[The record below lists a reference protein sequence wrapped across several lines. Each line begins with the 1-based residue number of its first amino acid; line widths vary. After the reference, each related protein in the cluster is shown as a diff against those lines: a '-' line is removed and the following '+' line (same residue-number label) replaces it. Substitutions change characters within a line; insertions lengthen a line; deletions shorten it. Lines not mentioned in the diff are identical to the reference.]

1 MRRKATSRHPA
12 TPLSDCR
19 LPITDH
25 QPPPHFSFQHSTF
38 CFCLASARSASH
50 SAPLRMPK
58 PLARRHRSRT
68 RSGQKAD
75 AGAARRP
82 HAGSPRFRLS
92 TPARIGRSIRP
103 RLRSRTQRA
112 NRFASAV
119 GRVCAPP
126 ARSGFQATS
135 ASESVRLWR
144 SRLFLFR
151 QFGNLVFAYFNRLFG
166 LDAAQ
171 PRRPAIQPRLAFF
184 IRISSICCLKNSG
197 PLIVVKF
204 RRSQTGSNFNSCFR
218 WIS

>member
-1 MRRKATSRHPA
+1 
-12 TPLSDCR
+12 
-19 LPITDH
+19 
-25 QPPPHFSFQHSTF
+25 
-38 CFCLASARSASH
+38 
-50 SAPLRMPK
+50 MPK

-82 HAGSPRFRLS
+82 HAGSLHFRLS
-92 TPARIGRSIRP
+92 TQADWALNSSAASITDSARKS
-103 RLRSRTQRA
+103 LCQRSRACVR
-112 NRFASAV
+112 S
-119 GRVCAPP
+119 P
-126 ARSGFQATS
+126 ARSAFQATS
-135 ASESVRLWR
+135 PSESVRLWR

-204 RRSQTGSNFNSCFR
+204 RRSETGSNFDSCFP